1 MVEIEKTAYPRFS
14 KNKKLSDLTLQKIY
28 TPIADEISL
37 AEQHTKDPIN
47 KLRFLILLKSFQKLG
62 YFVSIEK
69 VPEQIKSHITK
80 TLLLPEHSEVNY
92 TNQKTFQ
99 SHKQIIRN
107 LLMVNPFDQKAQEL
121 AQNVGLE
128 RAYRINNLPD
138 LINGIIEELI
148 YNKFE
153 LPAFSTL
160 CRIAGNCRITANN
173 NVFEQISNRIPE
185 DLKKSLEELMK
196 IMANNKSSYNEIKSL
211 PKKPTV
217 NNLSDF
223 IAQYKWVLSFGRFDQ
238 YLIGITKSKIA
249 ELVQEA
255 RAIDVKGLKDLKL
268 NRRIALIVCLLH
280 DANTTGAD
288 NLIKMFCKI
297 INNAHKQAKR
307 KLENLRKENK
317 ETIVKIMELSCDML
331 DFIETR
337 DQKLLEFLEEQ
348 VANKGGTQ
356 NLKKLC
362 MQMIAVAKQD
372 HLFLVSQYISS
383 KARRVCFKVLNNLEL
398 NSATTDFKIM
408 NAIKFMLK
416 HANHKGPTLNIS
428 DLDLSFI
435 SAAWEKVIF
444 VKSNNQEVIKDYFE
458 ACILS
463 EAVHAFRA
471 GDLIANNADLF
482 AGYKAHLLPK
492 EECSSKINDY
502 SKLVNIPA
510 TGIAAVQQLKE
521 RLLTAAKNLD
531 DNYPNIK
538 GFTIDQQGHPVL
550 SRPKAKPTNKTTN
563 WLKNQIKMRI
573 KDKHVLDVLCS
584 TNHHTGWANHFHH
597 VSGTASK
604 ISNAIE
610 KYILTVFA
618 SGTSLGPTQTVKHF
632 KSTNNF
638 TVTPHTLS
646 LINTTHITI
655 SNLERAITTLTDE
668 LYKYQIVGCWG
679 DGKSCAADGTLR
691 NIYEDNLLAEYHLRY
706 GARGGIA
713 YYHVANNY
721 IAFFASFIPCG
732 VWEAIAIIEG
742 LLQNKSKMQPDTVH
756 ADTQGQSA
764 VVFALTY
771 LLGIKLMPRIRNWKE
786 YTMFKADKKV
796 VYSNIESLFT
806 RIIDWE
812 LIEECWEDF
821 MQLVLSIKAGAISTT
836 FLLQQ
841 LTNYARKNKLLKG
854 LQELGHIVRTLFLI
868 EYLSNI
874 ELRAEITATTNKVE
888 NFNGFSDWFR
898 IGDKYYIVASN
909 DPREQEKAVKCN
921 LLIAS
926 AMMLQNVIDFTNI
939 ILELQQEGHAI
950 TQQDVAGL
958 SPYITEPF
966 KRFGIIEMDYQE
978 AAREISEKQH
988 KMIWK
993 DFLTHDNIS
1002 GKYEYQNLVKNEQRD
1017 EKDPS

>member
-14 KNKKLSDLTLQKIY
+14 KNKKLSEQTLQTIY
-28 TPIADEISL
+28 TPSVDEISL
-37 AEQHTKDPIN
+37 AETHTKDPYN

-62 YFVSIEK
+62 YFVSLDK
-69 VPEQIKSHITK
+69 VPVQIKTYLAK
-80 TLLLPEHSEVNY
+80 TLLLPEYPLINY
-92 TNQKTFQ
+92 TNQKTFH
-99 SHKQIIRN
+99 SHKQIIKN
-107 LLMVNPFDQKAQEL
+107 LLMINSFDQKAQEL
-121 AQNVGLE
+121 AQNVGME

-138 LINGIIEELI
+138 IINGIIEELI
-148 YNKFE
+148 YNRFE

-160 CRIAGNCRITANN
+160 CRIAGNCRVTANTD
-173 NVFEQISNRIPE
+173 VFNQISNCIPE
-185 DLKKSLEELMK
+185 EIKKSLEELMN
-196 IMANNKSSYNEIKSL
+196 ITANNKSSYNEIKSL

-223 IAQYKWVLSFGRFDQ
+223 IAYYKWVLSFGRFDQ
-238 YLIGITKSKIA
+238 YLIGIAKSKIA

-255 RAIDVKGLKDLKL
+255 RAIDVNGLKDLKQ
-268 NRRIALIVCLLH
+268 NRRIALIVCLLY
-280 DANTTGAD
+280 DANTTGTD

-307 KLENLRKENK
+307 KLEILRKDNEDK
-317 ETIVKIMELSCDML
+317 IVEIMKLSHDMV
-331 DFIETR
+331 DFIETH
-337 DQKLLEFLEEQ
+337 DPKLLKFLEEQ
-348 VANKGGTQ
+348 IANKGGAQ
-356 NLKKLC
+356 NVKDLC

-372 HLFLVSQYISS
+372 HLFLVSQYLSS
-383 KARRVCFKVLNNLEL
+383 KARKVCFKVLNNLEL
-398 NSATTDFKIM
+398 NSATTDLKII
-408 NAIKFMLK
+408 NAIKFMIQHSNCKNL
-416 HANHKGPTLNIS
+416 TLNINN
-428 DLDLSFI
+428 LDLSFI

-458 ACILS
+458 VCILS
-463 EAVHAFRA
+463 EAVNAFRA
-471 GDLIANNADLF
+471 GDLIVNNGDLF
-482 AGYKAHLLPK
+482 AGYKAHLLSK
-492 EECSSKINDY
+492 EECGSKINDY
-502 SKLVNIPA
+502 CKLVNIPI
-510 TGIAAVQQLKE
+510 TGIDAVQQLKE
-521 RLLTAAKNLD
+521 QLLTSAKNLD

-538 GFTIDQQGHPVL
+538 GFTIDPEGHPVL
-550 SRPKAKPTNKTTN
+550 SKPKAKTLNKTTN
-563 WLKNQIKMRI
+563 WLKHQIKMRI

-584 TNHHTGWANHFHH
+584 TNHLTGWANHFHH
-597 VSGTASK
+597 VSGTAGK
-604 ISNAIE
+604 MSNAIE
-610 KYILTVFA
+610 KYILTVFS

-638 TVTPHTLS
+638 EITPHTLS

-655 SNLERAITTLTDE
+655 STLEKAITTLTDE

-691 NIYEDNLLAEYHLRY
+691 NIYEDNLFAEYHLRY

-732 VWEAIAIIEG
+732 VWEAIAILEG
-742 LLQNKSKMQPDTVH
+742 LLQNKSDLQPDTIH
-756 ADTQGQSA
+756 ADTQGQTA
-764 VVFALTY
+764 VAFALAY
-771 LLGIKLMPRIRNWKE
+771 LLGIKLMPRIRNWQE
-786 YTMFKADKKV
+786 YTMFRADPKAS
-796 VYSNIESLFT
+796 YSNIDRLFT
-806 RIIDWE
+806 KVINWQ

-821 MQLVLSIKAGAISTT
+821 MQIVLSIKAGTISTK

-854 LQELGHIVRTLFLI
+854 LQELGHVIRTLFLI

-888 NFNGFSDWFR
+888 NFNEFSEWF
-898 IGDKYYIVASN
+898 IISNKYYIVASN

-921 LLIAS
+921 LLLAS

-939 ILELQQEGHAI
+939 ILELQQEGYTI

-966 KRFGIIEMDYQE
+966 KRFGIIEMDYQG
-978 AAREISEKQH
+978 AAKVISEQQQKT
-988 KMIWK
+988 IWK
-993 DFLTHDNIS
+993 DFLIRDNIS
-1002 GKYEYQNLVKNEQRD
+1002 SKYEYQHLYKEEKES